1 MNNTTAAIG
10 TMKPIQSLAL
20 PLGEFFTICRAE
32 GNMKKNMATRKIADA
47 IFNQSIKTPL
57 KK

>member
-10 TMKPIQSLAL
+10 TIKPIQSLVL
-20 PLGEFFTICRAE
+20 PLGEFFTICLAE
-32 GNMKKNMATRKIADA
+32 GNMKKNMATRKIADV